1 MFIFVLIF
9 IFTSFTHME
18 TMKSCEILWIYGFD
32 IKDVFYSIKNGQ
44 PNGMPEHA
52 SKLNPIEIQQV
63 SSYVLQLPFIQGTKP
78 AQGDKIEK

>member
-1 MFIFVLIF
+1 LCHKKTGEGDVGPNL
-9 IFTSFTHME
+9 TD
-18 TMKSCEILWIYGFD
+18 KAWIYGFD